1 MATCKKS
8 HIKTLS
14 ACLVSSTSLR
24 VSNWGGGGGGG
35 GGCYTELGRGASL
48 MSGSSPP
55 LMSLLPVSSREEAG
69 GKTTGAPR

>member
-1 MATCKKS
+1 MVATCKKS

-24 VSNWGGGGGGG
+24 VSNWGGGG